1 MPSITMHRQRDC
13 NDNHSSNNTP
23 CMHMHP
29 HRVQIIVIF
38 ITYYTVL
45 QRLHKGM
52 NCIIKEGKYYVTI
65 YSHGGYLQ
73 EANQIVCLRA
83 KMTII

>member
-1 MPSITMHRQRDC
+1 MYAHAPAQST
-13 NDNHSSNNTP
+13 NN
-23 CMHMHP
+23 CH
-29 HRVQIIVIF
+29 F
-38 ITYYTVL
+38 IAYYTVL

-52 NCIIKEGKYYVTI
+52 NCIFKEGKYYVTI

-83 KMTII
+83 KMAII